1 MSYSTLLFRD
11 IQFVLL
17 LFEGQMK
24 KTESFRSP
32 DDFLGTV
39 CVQDIAKFK
48 QNFS

>member
-17 LFEGQMK
+17 HLGGQMK
-24 KTESFRSP
+24 KTEYFRSP
-32 DDFLGTV
+32 DGLLRTV

-48 QNFS
+48 QNFT